1 MLPFVYLSG
10 SNFYSLY
17 AVGFK
22 FFPVLKGSFWG
33 LTAMIFR
40 NFYKNLM
47 SNSSATV
54 FSMYLL
60 KDGKNLKMNM
70 GDGRTLNAPINTLN
84 AITKD

>member
-1 MLPFVYLSG
+1 
-10 SNFYSLY
+10 
-17 AVGFK
+17 
-22 FFPVLKGSFWG
+22 
-33 LTAMIFR
+33 
-40 NFYKNLM
+40 M